1 MDAETRR
8 SYQVALRQAQRE
20 LGGLDKR
27 ADALRQTIEA
37 LQTLLAPTADVVTER
52 RRPPVRRARI
62 VRGNHPPV
70 RSDHFKGMGPT
81 SAYRKFVAEFGADH
95 PVPGIRDALLAGGV
109 RTKSSASLLTGLHS
123 VRRRDAMKE
132 KAAAADNEKE
142 AAESKANGDK

>member
-8 SYQVALRQAQRE
+8 SYQVALKQAQRE

-37 LQTLLAPTADVVTER
+37 LQTLLAPTSDVVAER
-52 RRPPVRRARI
+52 RPPPVRRAKI

-95 PVPGIRDALLAGGV
+95 PVPRIRDALLAGGV
-109 RTKSSASLLTGLHS
+109 NTKSSASLLTGLHS

-132 KAAAADNEKE
+132 KAAQKAAAQK
-142 AAESKANGDK
+142 AAQSKSDGDE